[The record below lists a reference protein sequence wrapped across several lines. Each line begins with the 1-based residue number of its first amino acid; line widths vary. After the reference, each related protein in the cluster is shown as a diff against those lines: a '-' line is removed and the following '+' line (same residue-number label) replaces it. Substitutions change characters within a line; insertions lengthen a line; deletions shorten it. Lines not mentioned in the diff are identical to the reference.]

1 MRIEIDRKLKT
12 PVYMQLYTAIREMI
26 YSGRL
31 TDGFVLPS
39 ERSMAGMLDVH
50 RNTVTRAYAE
60 LKDAGLVES
69 RRGRGYVVTFSSPE
83 EKDFRK
89 KAVNWQSLM
98 REEYAVFESDFDYLY
113 NKSFDDNI
121 ISFGGGVAAREVYP
135 PEEISGVFEDIF
147 RQGSSRAYFHIPY
160 QGDSELRKEIVAFME
175 TKGIN
180 ARPSQVQVF
189 TENNQA
195 MNFLLSLMLEPG
207 DKVITPEA
215 MSADLY
221 RTIRLAGGEVIP
233 VPMDGEG
240 MMCDNLEAIIEKE
253 KPGFIYVDSSF
264 NNPTGCEMSM
274 ERRKKILELSYRYR
288 IPVLEEDEGSELYY
302 EDRSMPSIKSMD
314 TEGNVIYMYSFSLTM
329 APGIGLSFIL
339 APDVIIDRMKN
350 MVSLHTSNPDW
361 ISQKVLLEYM
371 KSGVF
376 FRRLDDFR
384 QVCREKR
391 DIMCGCLDD
400 VKERFG
406 IEYSVPRGGV
416 YLWLRIPG
424 EINARE
430 LLKLCQ
436 KKGMT
441 FMPGYVFY
449 SEKSLGKNNLRMNYS
464 YPAADEIRRGM
475 EIFTE
480 ALEEITG
487 T

>member
-1 MRIEIDRKLKT
+1 MKIEIDRKLKT

-39 ERSMAGMLDVH
+39 ERNMAGMLDVH

-69 RRGRGYVVTFSSPE
+69 RRGRGYVVTFSAPE
-83 EKDFRK
+83 EKEFRK
-89 KAVNWQSLM
+89 KSVNWQSLM

-113 NKSFDDNI
+113 NKSFDENI

-135 PEEISGVFEDIF
+135 PEEISRVFEEIF
-147 RQGSSRAYFHIPY
+147 RRGSSGAYFHIPY
-160 QGDSELRKEIVAFME
+160 QGDGELRKEIASFME

-180 ARPSQVQVF
+180 VRPSQVQVF

-240 MMCDNLEAIIEKE
+240 MICDNLEAIIEKE

-302 EDRSMPSIKSMD
+302 EEKSLPSIRSMD
-314 TEGNVIYMYSFSLTM
+314 TEGNVIYMYSFSLTTT
-329 APGIGLSFIL
+329 PGIGLSFIL

-361 ISQKVLLEYM
+361 ISQRVMLEYM
-371 KSGVF
+371 RNGVF
-376 FRRLDDFR
+376 FSRLDDFR
-384 QVCREKR
+384 DICRRKR
-391 DIMCGCLDD
+391 DLMCSCLDKIKD
-400 VKERFG
+400 RFG
-406 IEYSVPRGGV
+406 IDYSLPRGGV
-416 YLWLRIPG
+416 YLWLKLPG

-430 LLKLCQ
+430 LLRLCQ

-449 SEKSLGKNNLRMNYS
+449 SEKSRGRNNLRMNYS
-464 YPAADEIRRGM
+464 YPLEDEIRRGM
-475 EIFTE
+475 DIFE
-480 ALEEITG
+480 AALEEITG